1 MGLFFA
7 SNLAQNKNIK
17 NILLIVGDT
26 ISKHLDL
33 NDRSTASLFG
43 DAVSVTLIKK
53 KIITKATVGL
63 EVMVMDMII

>member
-1 MGLFFA
+1 LGLFFA

-33 NDRSTASLFG
+33 NDRSTASPKS
-43 DAVSVTLIKK
+43 DAVSDTLIKK
-53 KIITKATVGL
+53 KIIKATVGL